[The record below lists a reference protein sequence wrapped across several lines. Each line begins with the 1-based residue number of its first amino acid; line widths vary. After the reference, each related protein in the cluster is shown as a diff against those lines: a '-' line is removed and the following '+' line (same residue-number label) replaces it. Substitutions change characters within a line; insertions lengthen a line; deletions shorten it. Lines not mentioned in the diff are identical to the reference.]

1 MFTILSIVLY
11 ISILTNNNMS
21 NDAAVYFLAFGWI
34 LFIFAGLLLDGIAVL
49 AIISLILFIV
59 IGIILLAKRKNNKN
73 GPQQIERNKSAVTEK
88 KTQIKG

>member
-21 NDAAVYFLAFGWI
+21 NDAVVYFLAFGWI
-34 LFIFAGLLLDGIAVL
+34 LFILAGLLLDGIAVL

-73 GPQQIERNKSAVTEK
+73 GPKQIEINKSAVTEK
-88 KTQIKG
+88 KT